1 MNPSS
6 LHKDWSAK
14 DTKPSKFTRAR
25 KATFTQVC
33 LLFFLWQHQSSSAS
47 QKQHSSMRTEETR
60 GELSGKVMLPTS
72 GEVWRE
78 LFPKQCL
85 RSLIMSK
92 MPSAKQEAL
101 SCQLCWDG
109 GNELTEKGHVTGLGH
124 DYVISW
130 SSTNSVSSGITH
142 EGGAQ
147 KWDLGA
153 RREVS

>member
-101 SCQLCWDG
+101 SCNSAEMGEMNLLKRVTWLVWDMIMWYHG
-109 GNELTEKGHVTGLGH
+109 LLLTACRQELRTRVELRNE
-124 DYVISW
+124 I
-130 SSTNSVSSGITH
+130 
-142 EGGAQ
+142 
-147 KWDLGA
+147 
-153 RREVS
+153 